1 MSEEKKFKKYYVYI
15 IAFFLLTNLIAIF
28 FVFKKYRNFN
38 KQENKIASAKMK
50 FSELRE
56 KLESV
61 VDSTQVD
68 SAFYD
73 NLYTLKSEMVQIDSL
88 LMLNQLSQINLD
100 DLQVK
105 IDDFVVK
112 ASKHPEDTM
121 SMQ

>member
-1 MSEEKKFKKYYVYI
+1 MSEEKKFKKYYVYL
-15 IAFFLLTNLIAIF
+15 IAFFLLTNIIAVF

-38 KQENKIASAKMK
+38 KQENKIASAKIK
-50 FSELRE
+50 FSELKE

-68 SAFYD
+68 SAFYN
-73 NLYTLKSEMVQIDSL
+73 NLYTLKSEIVQIDSL
-88 LMLNQLSQINLD
+88 LMLNQLSQIHLD

-112 ASKHPEDTM
+112 ANRTVEDSVAM
-121 SMQ
+121 

>member
-1 MSEEKKFKKYYVYI
+1 MSEEKKFKKYYVYL
-15 IAFFLLTNLIAIF
+15 IAFFLLTNIIAVF

-38 KQENKIASAKMK
+38 KQENKIASAKIK
-50 FSELRE
+50 FSELKE

-68 SAFYD
+68 SAFYN
-73 NLYTLKSEMVQIDSL
+73 NLYTLKSEIVQIDSL
-88 LMLNQLSQINLD
+88 LMLNQLSQINLE

-112 ASKHPEDTM
+112 ANRTVEDSVAM
-121 SMQ
+121 